1 MRNLLLRGK
10 LWVLATAAGG
20 GLFVLGGCDPEVRD
34 TMLAGAES
42 AATTLMT
49 TIISAFFESVL
60 AVDDET
66 ATTVKAFI
74 EQIPD
79 YFA

>member
-10 LWVLATAAGG
+10 IWLMVTASGG

-34 TMLAGAES
+34 TMLSGAES
-42 AATTLMT
+42 AATTLMS
-49 TIISAFFESVL
+49 TIISAFFQSVL
-60 AVDDET
+60 ATEEET

-74 EQIPD
+74 EQIPE
-79 YFA
+79 FLA